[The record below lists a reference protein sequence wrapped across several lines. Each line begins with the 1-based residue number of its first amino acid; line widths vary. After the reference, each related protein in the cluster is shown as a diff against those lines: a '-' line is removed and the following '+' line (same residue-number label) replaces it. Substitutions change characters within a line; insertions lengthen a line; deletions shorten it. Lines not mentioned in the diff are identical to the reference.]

1 AALKMALMDGRPEK
15 AANYFEVARRL
26 ELWGMLAETRPFA
39 EQGIKTAGPD
49 LLAVPENRAGAST
62 YVRVMTRLRQHEQA
76 YGEMQ
81 SALADASSNLPVLKE
96 QVERQGIAAVTDAQW
111 RERVRQTRI
120 ATARNG
126 MAAVL
131 EEMGTTVNAYFTP
144 EERLN
149 FASFADSKRKGMSFD
164 DVEKFA
170 IPLAQ
175 SAALSEQEAHW
186 RFEAMMHA
194 PDDATNL
201 YRSMPFFVDLQHR
214 RGRFAELGS
223 QLEQLANVLPPNNRE
238 VPQ

>member
-1 AALKMALMDGRPEK
+1 MRFDEAVSDYEHIYQLAYKDPQWMEKVAAVRARQGKTNETVAALKTALIDGRPEK

-26 ELWGMLAETRPFA
+26 ELWGMLAEARTFA

-131 EEMGTTVNAYFTP
+131 EEIVL
-144 EERLN
+144 RL
-149 FASFADSKRKGMSFD
+149 
-164 DVEKFA
+164 E
-170 IPLAQ
+170 
-175 SAALSEQEAHW
+175 
-186 RFEAMMHA
+186 
-194 PDDATNL
+194 
-201 YRSMPFFVDLQHR
+201 
-214 RGRFAELGS
+214 
-223 QLEQLANVLPPNNRE
+223 
-238 VPQ
+238 